1 MSCFADSP
9 VAQALNPS
17 VRLLDSDDVDVA
29 AITAPG
35 T

>member
-1 MSCFADSP
+1 MSCFADPP